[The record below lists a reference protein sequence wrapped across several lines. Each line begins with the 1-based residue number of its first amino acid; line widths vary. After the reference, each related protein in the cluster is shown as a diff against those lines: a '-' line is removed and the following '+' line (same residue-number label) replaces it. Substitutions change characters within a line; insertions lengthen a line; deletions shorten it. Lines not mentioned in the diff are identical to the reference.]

1 MASPGK
7 EKVVVVGLGR
17 FGSALAVELAD
28 HGTDVLAIDSRQKV
42 VQRLAGRLSHVVTAD
57 STDVEVLRQLGVA
70 DYERAV
76 VAIGSDMEASILTTA
91 NLVDLGIEHIWA
103 KAVTDQHASILKRV
117 GATYVVLPEHEMG
130 ERVAHL
136 VSGRMLDYIEID
148 ADFAM
153 IKTEPPQDLVGVP
166 LGEAKLTTRYHV
178 SVAAFR
184 SSIDGE
190 NAVFKP
196 ATPDTVL
203 MYGDVILVIGQ
214 IADVERFANSL

>member
-7 EKVVVVGLGR
+7 EQVVVVGLGR
-17 FGSALAVELAD
+17 FGSALAVELAG
-28 HGTDVLAIDSRQKV
+28 HGTDVLAIDHRQKV

-57 STDVEVLRQLGVA
+57 STDVEALRQLGVA
-70 DYERAV
+70 DYDRAV

-103 KAVTDQHASILKRV
+103 KAVTDQHARILKRV

-148 ADFAM
+148 SDFAM

-166 LGEAKLTTRYHV
+166 LGEAKLTTRHQV
-178 SVAAFR
+178 SVTAVR

-190 NAVFKP
+190 SAIFKP
-196 ATPDTVL
+196 VTPDTVL
-203 MYGDVILVIGQ
+203 MYGDVILVIGR
-214 IADVERFANSL
+214 ITDVERFANSL